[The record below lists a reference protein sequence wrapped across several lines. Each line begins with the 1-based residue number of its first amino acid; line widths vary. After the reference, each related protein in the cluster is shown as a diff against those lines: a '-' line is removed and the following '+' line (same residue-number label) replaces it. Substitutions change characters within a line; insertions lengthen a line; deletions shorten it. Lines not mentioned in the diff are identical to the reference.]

1 VEVSPWTVN
10 VKSPAVATHGAAST
24 PTHNR
29 VKNRAPRARMRIAA
43 TSVAVPR
50 RGDDRPAL
58 AAPSGP

>member
-1 VEVSPWTVN
+1 VN